1 MPLVKYRIYELSARA
16 VISYGRAQ
24 DGAYAFRLSAAETEK
39 CKSLSAPHEQDDNAL
54 FYQIMCVLHG
64 DAFTGRPGGQLV
76 TDLSDIIFYMDFSG
90 IFDRSGARKKYR
102 IRQEKA
108 KALFRPEGVSLDFGS
123 GPHRYLAFERS
134 GSMSRQARLS
144 FIREDFY
151 DAVRRRIM
159 MDMTIGDCQL
169 SKLYAYNGLM
179 LSSGIRIDGI
189 GIDRP
194 HRVVVIDNPTRTERN
209 VSVITVE
216 DDGTQ
221 SSTRKYHRVE
231 KKEDIEITCFDGE
244 GLISKEYARVVDE
257 KLCGKKVHTSFQIR
271 MPYVKGMLHEV
282 DFKDFLTL
290 CGTDTITDLWGMEH
304 SVRDVDVILTKSMFK
319 GYGWLTAS
327 GMSWEDYWA
336 VFRKYRHALYI
347 TNVSKEKPEKTTE
360 LNYQFLNTVS
370 LKADEF
376 RPADLP
382 DGWDHSPEEDP
393 RNWLTKQTEL
403 AYYSFCADESFRQN
417 YFLEKFERVS
427 WWERHQGKDQI
438 LAAVLKKNPSFINE
452 PVYAKRL
459 EDEADKIV
467 EQYAVGR
474 LIVAGDN
481 RYLSGDLLDFLA
493 FLLPTV
499 PPRKR
504 RQRMFYS
511 TVMTDHFPESS
522 FYAPQAA
529 YAHDDACTLLRNP
542 HIARNEELQLSFYD
556 AKEERKQMRH
566 YYFGHLTDVVMVD
579 SNMLAAERLGGA
591 DYDGDMIKTISDP
604 ILNACVRRNYNLYR
618 YEKHKSL
625 TNTENIPLLMI
636 PTAQPQIRNA
646 DDWEARFETVRS
658 TFSSRVGQ
666 ICNAALDRSIIAY
679 NENSDAEERERCREE
694 TETLAILTG
703 LEIDSAKSGIR
714 PDLDEYLT
722 HKTVKRSDFL
732 KYKTLVEEMET
743 RRAWY
748 EPTHAAKVKAFFKR
762 VDWDEVDSNVE
773 RLPYLAQQLKKNTPR
788 IKAKPTKDEE
798 LFSFAAQQP
807 DWREQLD
814 SDKLAA
820 VDALLQDYDACLSRI
835 RTCRVP
841 VKEKKRKSDVERI
854 LYARGQED
862 AYDPDELYAL
872 LGSLPPERVS
882 ALRQAIREQAWH
894 LMEEDARERFLRE
907 WLPEPE
913 FEDVYDLLTDFR
925 FGGYR
930 ILGDIVCDMEDENT
944 GREKKHLFRESDSKA
959 FTAMMRA
966 FADKSVSRSYR
977 DAVTAKCRE
986 LLTAIVR
993 PTLAVRYVVALGRR
1007 DLLLDLLP
1015 EYIEKNVL
1023 EVLDD

>member
-16 VISYGRAQ
+16 VISYGREQ
-24 DGAYAFRLSAAETEK
+24 DGAYTFRLSAAETEK

-64 DAFTGRPGGQLV
+64 DAFTRTPDGQLV

-90 IFDRSGARKKYR
+90 IFDRSGARKKHL

-159 MDMTIGDCQL
+159 MDMTVGDCQL

-179 LSSGIRIDGI
+179 LSSGVRIDDI
-189 GIDRP
+189 GIDQP
-194 HRVVVIDNPTRTERN
+194 HRVVVVDNPVRTPPPTE
-209 VSVITVE
+209 VITVE

-221 SSTRKYHRVE
+221 NSTRKYHRVE
-231 KKEDIEITCFDGE
+231 TMADVEVICFDGE
-244 GLISKEYARVVDE
+244 GLISKQYARLVDE

-282 DFKDFLTL
+282 DFKDYLDRS
-290 CGTDTITDLWGMEH
+290 GADTITDLWGVQH
-304 SVRDVDVILTKSMFK
+304 PIQKVDIILTKSMFK
-319 GYGWLTAS
+319 GCGWLNES
-327 GMSWEDYWA
+327 GMSWEDYWV

-382 DGWDHSPEEDP
+382 DGWDHSPETDE

-403 AYYSFCADESFRQN
+403 AYYSFCADELFRQN
-417 YFLEKFERVS
+417 YFLEKFERGS

-438 LAAVLKKNPSFINE
+438 LAAVLKKNPRFINE

-459 EDEADKIV
+459 EAEADKIA

-481 RYLSGDLLDFLA
+481 RYLSGDLLDFLDC
-493 FLLPTV
+493 LPVTRTGTSKKTNDFV
-499 PPRKR
+499 DFRWM
-504 RQRMFYS
+504 QELGCENF
-511 TVMTDHFPESS
+511 F
-522 FYAPQAA
+522 APGAA
-529 YAHDDACTLLRNP
+529 YQPSHVCTLLRNP
-542 HIARNEELQLSFYD
+542 HIARNEEMQLYPL
-556 AKEERKQMRH
+556 EERGHLYDQ
-566 YYFGHLTDVVMVD
+566 YLSHLTDVVMVGYT
-579 SNMLAAERLGGA
+579 SLAAERLGGA

-604 ILNACVRRNYNLYR
+604 ILNECVKRNIHHDPPRPRSIFSRSHNL
-618 YEKHKSL
+618 
-625 TNTENIPLLMI
+625 PLLMI
-636 PTAQPQIRNA
+636 PTAQPQIRSA

-748 EPTHAAKVKAFFKR
+748 EPTHAAKVKAFFKK
-762 VDWDEVDSNVE
+762 VDWSKVDSNVE

-788 IKAKPTKDEE
+788 IKANPAKDED
-798 LFSFAAQQP
+798 LFFFARQP
-807 DWREQLD
+807 DWKEQLN

-820 VDALLQDYDACLSRI
+820 VDALLRDHDACLSRI
-835 RTCRVP
+835 RACHVP

-872 LGSLPPERVS
+872 FGSLPPERVS

-894 LMEEDARERFLRE
+894 LMDEDARERFLRE
-907 WLPEPE
+907 WLPE
-913 FEDVYDLLTDFR
+913 FEDIYDLLTDFR

-930 ILGDIVCDMEDENT
+930 ILGDIVCDMADENT
-944 GREKKHLFRESDSKA
+944 GREKKQLFRESDSKA

-966 FADKSVSRSYR
+966 FADKSASRSYR

-1007 DLLLDLLP
+1007 DLLWDLLP

-1023 EVLDD
+1023 EVRDD

>member
-16 VISYGRAQ
+16 VISYGREQ
-24 DGAYAFRLSAAETEK
+24 DGAYTFRLSAAETEK

-64 DAFTGRPGGQLV
+64 DTFTEAPGGQLV

-90 IFDRSGARKKYR
+90 IFDRSGARKKHL

-108 KALFRPEGVSLDFGS
+108 KALFRPEGASLDFGS

-189 GIDRP
+189 GIDQP
-194 HRVVVIDNPTRTERN
+194 HRVVVVDNPVRTPPPIE
-209 VSVITVE
+209 VITVE

-221 SSTRKYHRVE
+221 NSTRKYHRVE
-231 KKEDIEITCFDGE
+231 AMADVEVTCFDGE
-244 GLISKEYARVVDE
+244 GLISKQYARIVDE

-282 DFKDFLTL
+282 DFKDYLDRS
-290 CGTDTITDLWGMEH
+290 GADTITDLWGMQH
-304 SVRDVDVILTKSMFK
+304 PIQKVDIILTKSMFK
-319 GYGWLTAS
+319 GCGWLNES

-336 VFRKYRHALYI
+336 VFRKYHHALYI
-347 TNVSKEKPEKTTE
+347 TNVSKEKPEQTTE

-382 DGWDHSPEEDP
+382 DGWDHSPETDE

-403 AYYSFCADESFRQN
+403 AYYSFCADKSFRQN
-417 YFLEKFERVS
+417 YFLEKLERVS

-438 LAAVLKKNPSFINE
+438 LAAVLKKNPRFINE

-481 RYLSGDLLDFLA
+481 RYLSGDLLDFLDC
-493 FLLPTV
+493 LPVTKTRTSKKANDFIDFRWTQGLGRENFFASGATYQSGHV
-499 PPRKR
+499 
-504 RQRMFYS
+504 
-511 TVMTDHFPESS
+511 
-522 FYAPQAA
+522 
-529 YAHDDACTLLRNP
+529 CTLLRNP
-542 HIARNEELQLSFYD
+542 HIARNEEMQLYPL
-556 AKEERKQMRH
+556 EERGNLYDQ
-566 YYFGHLTDVVMVD
+566 YLSHLTDVVMVD
-579 SNMLAAERLGGA
+579 YTSLAAERLGGA

-604 ILNACVRRNYNLYR
+604 ILNECVKRNIHHDPPRPQSIFSRSHNL
-618 YEKHKSL
+618 
-625 TNTENIPLLMI
+625 PLLMI
-636 PTAQPQIRNA
+636 PTAQPQIRSA

-679 NENSDAEERERCREE
+679 NENSDAEERARCREE

-748 EPTHAAKVKAFFKR
+748 EPTHAARVKAFFKK
-762 VDWDEVDSNVE
+762 VDWSKVDSNVE

-788 IKAKPTKDEE
+788 IKATPAQDEE
-798 LFSFAAQQP
+798 LFSFAQQP
-807 DWREQLD
+807 DWKEQLN

-820 VDALLQDYDACLSRI
+820 VDALLRDYDACLSRI
-835 RTCRVP
+835 RACRVP

-872 LGSLPPERVS
+872 FGSLPSERVS
-882 ALRQAIREQAWH
+882 ALRQTMREQAWH
-894 LMEEDARERFLRE
+894 LMDEDARERFLRE

-913 FEDVYDLLTDFR
+913 FADIYDLLTDFR

-930 ILGDIVCDMEDENT
+930 ILGDIVCDMEGENA
-944 GREKKHLFRESDSKA
+944 GREKKQLFRESDSKA
-959 FTAMMRA
+959 FTTMMSA
-966 FADKSVSRSYR
+966 FADKAASRSYR

-986 LLTAIVR
+986 LLTVIAR

-1007 DLLLDLLP
+1007 DLLWDLLP
-1015 EYIEKNVL
+1015 EHIEKNVL
-1023 EVLDD
+1023 EVRDD

>member
-16 VISYGRAQ
+16 VISYGRQ
-24 DGAYAFRLSAAETEK
+24 QECAYAFQLSAAETEK

-54 FYQIMCVLHG
+54 FYQTMCVLRG
-64 DAFTGRPGGQLV
+64 DAFTGTPGGQLV

-90 IFDRSGARKKYR
+90 IFDRSGTRKKHL

-108 KALFRPEGVSLDFGS
+108 RALFRPEGVSLDLGS
-123 GPHRYLAFERS
+123 GAHRYLAFERS

-159 MDMTIGDCQL
+159 MDMTIGSCQL

-231 KKEDIEITCFDGE
+231 KKDDIEITCFDGE

-304 SVRDVDVILTKSMFK
+304 SVRDVDIILTKSMFK

-376 RPADLP
+376 RPANLP

-438 LAAVLKKNPSFINE
+438 LAAVLKKNPRFINE
-452 PVYAKRL
+452 SVYAKRL

-625 TNTENIPLLMI
+625 TNIENIPLLMI
-636 PTAQPQIRNA
+636 PTAQPQIRSA

-679 NENSDAEERERCREE
+679 NENSDAEERERCRKE

-743 RRAWY
+743 RRTWY
-748 EPTHAAKVKAFFKR
+748 EPTHAARVKAFFKK
-762 VDWDEVDSNVE
+762 VDWSKVDSNVE
-773 RLPYLAQQLKKNTPR
+773 RLPYLAQQLKKITPR
-788 IKAKPTKDEE
+788 IKAKSARDEE
-798 LFSFAAQQP
+798 LFSFAQQP
-807 DWREQLD
+807 DWREQLN

-820 VDALLQDYDACLSRI
+820 VDALLRDHDACLSRI
-835 RTCRVP
+835 RACRIP

-862 AYDPDELYAL
+862 EYDPDELYAL
-872 LGSLPPERVS
+872 FGSLPSERVS
-882 ALRQAIREQAWH
+882 ALQHAIREQAWH
-894 LMEEDARERFLRE
+894 LMDEDARERFLRE
-907 WLPEPE
+907 WLPE
-913 FEDVYDLLTDFR
+913 FEDIYDLLTDFR

-944 GREKKHLFRESDSKA
+944 GREKKQLFRESDSKA

-966 FADKSVSRSYR
+966 FADKSASRSYR

-1007 DLLLDLLP
+1007 DLLWELLP
-1015 EYIEKNVL
+1015 EHIEKNVL
-1023 EVLDD
+1023 EVRDD

>member
-16 VISYGRAQ
+16 VISYGRQQ
-24 DGAYAFRLSAAETEK
+24 DGTYTFHLSAAETEK

-64 DAFTGRPGGQLV
+64 DAFTGGQLV

-102 IRQEKA
+102 IRREKA
-108 KALFRPEGVSLDFGS
+108 RALFRPEGVSLDFGS

-151 DAVRRRIM
+151 DTVCRRIM

-438 LAAVLKKNPSFINE
+438 LAAVLKKNPRFINE
-452 PVYAKRL
+452 SVYAKRL

-591 DYDGDMIKTISDP
+591 DYDGDMIKTISDS

-636 PTAQPQIRNA
+636 PTAQPQIRSA
-646 DDWEARFETVRS
+646 DDWETRFETVRS

-679 NENSDAEERERCREE
+679 NENSDAEERERCRKE

-743 RRAWY
+743 RRTWY
-748 EPTHAAKVKAFFKR
+748 EPTHAARVKAFFKK
-762 VDWDEVDSNVE
+762 VDWSKVDSNVE
-773 RLPYLAQQLKKNTPR
+773 RLPYLAQQLKKITPR
-788 IKAKPTKDEE
+788 IKAKSARDEE
-798 LFSFAAQQP
+798 LFSFAQQP
-807 DWREQLD
+807 DWREQLN

-820 VDALLQDYDACLSRI
+820 VDALLRDHDACLSRI
-835 RTCRVP
+835 RACRIP

-862 AYDPDELYAL
+862 EYDPDELYAL
-872 LGSLPPERVS
+872 FGSLPSERVS
-882 ALRQAIREQAWH
+882 ALQHAIREQAWH
-894 LMEEDARERFLRE
+894 LMDEDARERFLRE
-907 WLPEPE
+907 WLPE
-913 FEDVYDLLTDFR
+913 FEDIYDLLTDFR

-944 GREKKHLFRESDSKA
+944 GREKKQLFRESDSKA

-966 FADKSVSRSYR
+966 FADKSASRSYR

-1007 DLLLDLLP
+1007 DLLWDLLP

-1023 EVLDD
+1023 EVRDD

>member
-16 VISYGRAQ
+16 VISYGRQ
-24 DGAYAFRLSAAETEK
+24 QECAYAFQLSAAETEK
-39 CKSLSAPHEQDDNAL
+39 CKSLSVPHEQDDNAL

-134 GSMSRQARLS
+134 GSMSRQARLT

-151 DAVRRRIM
+151 DTVRRRIM

-290 CGTDTITDLWGMEH
+290 CGTDTITDLWGVQH
-304 SVRDVDVILTKSMFK
+304 PIQKVDIILTKSMFK
-319 GYGWLTAS
+319 GYGWLNGS

-347 TNVSKEKPEKTTE
+347 TNVSKEKPEKITE
-360 LNYQFLNTVS
+360 LNYQFLTTVS
-370 LKADEF
+370 IQGDEF

-382 DGWDHSPEEDP
+382 DGWDHSPETDE

-403 AYYSFCADESFRQN
+403 RYYNLCANPQFRQN
-417 YFLEKFERVS
+417 YFLEKADWIS

-438 LAAVLKKNPSFINE
+438 LAAVLKKNPHFINE
-452 PVYAKRL
+452 PVYARRL

-591 DYDGDMIKTISDP
+591 DYDGDMIKTISDS

-722 HKTVKRSDFL
+722 HKTVKRSDFV

-748 EPTHAAKVKAFFKR
+748 EPTHAAKVKAFFKK

-820 VDALLQDYDACLSRI
+820 VAMLLQDYDACLSRI
-835 RTCRVP
+835 RACRVP
-841 VKEKKRKSDVERI
+841 LKEKKRKSDVERI

-872 LGSLPPERVS
+872 FGSLPPEKVS
-882 ALRQAIREQAWH
+882 ALRQAMQKQAWH
-894 LMEEDARERFLRE
+894 LMDEDARERFLRE
-907 WLPEPE
+907 WLPE
-913 FEDVYDLLTDFR
+913 FDDIYDLLTDFR

-944 GREKKHLFRESDSKA
+944 GREKKQLFRESDSKD

-966 FADKSVSRSYR
+966 FADKSASRSYR

-986 LLTAIVR
+986 LLTAVVR
-993 PTLAVRYVVALGRR
+993 PTSAVRYVVALGRR
-1007 DLLLDLLP
+1007 DLLWELLP

-1023 EVLDD
+1023 EVRDD

>member
-1 MPLVKYRIYELSARA
+1 MPLMKYRIYELSARA
-16 VISYGRAQ
+16 VISYGRQQ
-24 DGAYAFRLSAAETEK
+24 DGAYTFHLSAAETEK

-64 DAFTGRPGGQLV
+64 DAFTGAPGGQLV
-76 TDLSDIIFYMDFSG
+76 TDLSDVIFYMDFSG

-123 GPHRYLAFERS
+123 GPHRYLAIERS
-134 GSMSRQARLS
+134 GSMSRQARLA

-189 GIDRP
+189 GIDQP
-194 HRVVVIDNPTRTERN
+194 HRVVVVDNPVRTPPPTE
-209 VSVITVE
+209 VITVE

-221 SSTRKYHRVE
+221 NSTRKYHRVE
-231 KKEDIEITCFDGE
+231 TMTDVEVTCFDGE

-282 DFKDFLTL
+282 DFKDYLDRS
-290 CGTDTITDLWGMEH
+290 GADTITDLWGIEH
-304 SVRDVDVILTKSMFK
+304 PIQKVDIILTKSMFK
-319 GYGWLTAS
+319 GCGWLSGS

-360 LNYQFLNTVS
+360 LNYQFLNTVF

-438 LAAVLKKNPSFINE
+438 LAAVLKKNPRFINE

-481 RYLSGDLLDFLA
+481 RYLSGDLLDFLDC
-493 FLLPTV
+493 LPVTKT
-499 PPRKR
+499 RTSKKANDFIDLR
-504 RQRMFYS
+504 WTQGLGRENF
-511 TVMTDHFPESS
+511 F
-522 FYAPQAA
+522 APGAA
-529 YAHDDACTLLRNP
+529 YQSGHVCTLLRNP
-542 HIARNEELQLSFYD
+542 HIARNEEMQLYPL
-556 AKEERKQMRH
+556 EERGNLYDQ
-566 YYFGHLTDVVMVD
+566 YLSHLTDVVMVD
-579 SNMLAAERLGGA
+579 YTSLAAERLGGA

-604 ILNACVRRNYNLYR
+604 LLNECVKRNIHHDPPQPRSVFSRSRNL
-618 YEKHKSL
+618 
-625 TNTENIPLLMI
+625 PLLMI
-636 PTAQPQIRNA
+636 PTAQPQVRSA

-679 NENSDAEERERCREE
+679 NENSDAAERERCREE

-748 EPTHAAKVKAFFKR
+748 EPTHAARVKAFFKK
-762 VDWDEVDSNVE
+762 VDWSKVDSNVE

-788 IKAKPTKDEE
+788 IKTKPAKDEE
-798 LFSFAAQQP
+798 LFSFVRQP
-807 DWREQLD
+807 DWKEQLN

-820 VDALLQDYDACLSRI
+820 VDALLRDHDACLSRI
-835 RTCRVP
+835 RACRVP

-872 LGSLPPERVS
+872 FGSLPPEKVS

-894 LMEEDARERFLRE
+894 LMDEDARERFLRE
-907 WLPEPE
+907 WLPE
-913 FEDVYDLLTDFR
+913 FEDIYDLLTDFR

-944 GREKKHLFRESDSKA
+944 SREKKQLFRESDSKA

-966 FADKSVSRSYR
+966 FADKSASRSYR

-993 PTLAVRYVVALGRR
+993 PTLAVRYVAALGRR
-1007 DLLLDLLP
+1007 DLLWDLLP
-1015 EYIEKNVL
+1015 EHIEKNVL
-1023 EVLDD
+1023 EVRDD

>member
-16 VISYGRAQ
+16 VISYGRQQ
-24 DGAYAFRLSAAETEK
+24 DGTYTFHLSAAETEK

-54 FYQIMCVLHG
+54 FYQTMCVLHG

-102 IRQEKA
+102 IRREKA
-108 KALFRPEGVSLDFGS
+108 RALFRPEGVSLDFGS

-151 DAVRRRIM
+151 DTVCRRIM

-438 LAAVLKKNPSFINE
+438 LAAVLKKNPRFINE
-452 PVYAKRL
+452 SVYAKRL

-591 DYDGDMIKTISDP
+591 DYDGDMIKTISDS

-636 PTAQPQIRNA
+636 PTAQPQIRSA
-646 DDWEARFETVRS
+646 DDWETRFETVRS

-679 NENSDAEERERCREE
+679 NENSDAEERERCRKE

-743 RRAWY
+743 RRTWY
-748 EPTHAAKVKAFFKR
+748 EPTHAARVKAFFKK
-762 VDWDEVDSNVE
+762 VDWSKVDSNVE
-773 RLPYLAQQLKKNTPR
+773 RLPYLAQQLKKITPR
-788 IKAKPTKDEE
+788 IKAKSARDEE
-798 LFSFAAQQP
+798 LFSFAQQP
-807 DWREQLD
+807 DWREQLN

-820 VDALLQDYDACLSRI
+820 VDALLRDHDACLSRI
-835 RTCRVP
+835 RACRIP

-862 AYDPDELYAL
+862 EYDPDELYAL
-872 LGSLPPERVS
+872 FGSLPSERVS
-882 ALRQAIREQAWH
+882 ALQHAIREQAWH
-894 LMEEDARERFLRE
+894 LMDEDARERFLRE
-907 WLPEPE
+907 WLPE
-913 FEDVYDLLTDFR
+913 FEDIYDLLTDFR

-944 GREKKHLFRESDSKA
+944 GREKKQLFRESDSKA

-966 FADKSVSRSYR
+966 FADKSASRSYR

-1007 DLLLDLLP
+1007 DLLWDLLP
-1015 EYIEKNVL
+1015 EHIEKNVL
-1023 EVLDD
+1023 EVRDD

>member
-16 VISYGRAQ
+16 VISYGRQQ
-24 DGAYAFRLSAAETEK
+24 DGTYTFHLSAAEAEK
-39 CKSLSAPHEQDDNAL
+39 CKSRSAPHEQDDNAL

-64 DAFTGRPGGQLV
+64 DAFTGTPGGQLV

-90 IFDRSGARKKYR
+90 IFDRSGDRKKHL

-189 GIDRP
+189 GIDQP

-221 SSTRKYHRVE
+221 NSTRKYHRVE

-244 GLISKEYARVVDE
+244 GLISKQYARLVDE

-290 CGTDTITDLWGMEH
+290 CGTDTITDLWGVQH
-304 SVRDVDVILTKSMFK
+304 PIQKVDIILTKSMFK
-319 GYGWLTAS
+319 GYGWLNGS

-347 TNVSKEKPEKTTE
+347 TNVTKEKPEKTTE

-382 DGWDHSPEEDP
+382 DGWDHSPETDE

-403 AYYSFCADESFRQN
+403 RYYNLCANPQFRQN
-417 YFLEKFERVS
+417 YFLEKANRVG
-427 WWERHQGKDQI
+427 WWERHQGRDQI
-438 LAAVLKKNPSFINE
+438 LAAVLKKNPRFINE
-452 PVYAKRL
+452 PIYTKRL
-459 EDEADKIV
+459 EDEADKLV
-467 EQYAVGR
+467 DRYAVGR

-542 HIARNEELQLSFYD
+542 HIARNEEMQLYPL
-556 AKEERKQMRH
+556 EERGHLYDQ
-566 YYFGHLTDVVMVD
+566 YLGHLTDVVMVGYT
-579 SNMLAAERLGGA
+579 SLAAERLGGA

-604 ILNACVRRNYNLYR
+604 ILNECVKRNIHHDPPRPRSIFSRSHNL
-618 YEKHKSL
+618 
-625 TNTENIPLLMI
+625 PLLMI
-636 PTAQPQIRNA
+636 PTVQPQIRSA

-748 EPTHAAKVKAFFKR
+748 EPTHAAKVKAFFKK
-762 VDWDEVDSNVE
+762 VDWGQVDSNVE

-788 IKAKPTKDEE
+788 IKAKPAKDKE
-798 LFSFAAQQP
+798 LFSFARQP
-807 DWREQLD
+807 DWKEQLN

-820 VDALLQDYDACLSRI
+820 VDALLRDYDACLSRI
-835 RTCRVP
+835 RACRAP

-872 LGSLPPERVS
+872 FGSLPPEKVS
-882 ALRQAIREQAWH
+882 ALRQAMREQAWH
-894 LMEEDARERFLRE
+894 LMDEDARERFLRE
-907 WLPEPE
+907 WLTEPE

-944 GREKKHLFRESDSKA
+944 GREKKQLFRESDSKA

-966 FADKSVSRSYR
+966 FADKSASRSYR

-986 LLTAIVR
+986 LLTTIVR

-1007 DLLLDLLP
+1007 DLLWDLLP
-1015 EYIEKNVL
+1015 EHIEKNVL
-1023 EVLDD
+1023 EVRDD

>member
-16 VISYGRAQ
+16 VISYGRQQ
-24 DGAYAFRLSAAETEK
+24 DGAYTFHLSAAETEK
-39 CKSLSAPHEQDDNAL
+39 CKSLSAPHEQGDNAL
-54 FYQIMCVLHG
+54 FYQTMCVLRG
-64 DAFTGRPGGQLV
+64 DAFTGTPGGQLV
-76 TDLSDIIFYMDFSG
+76 TDLSNIIFYMDFSG
-90 IFDRSGARKKYR
+90 IFDRSGARKKHL

-108 KALFRPEGVSLDFGS
+108 RALFRPEGVSLDFGS
-123 GPHRYLAFERS
+123 GAHRYLAFERS
-134 GSMSRQARLS
+134 GSMSRQARLA

-151 DAVRRRIM
+151 GTVCRRIM

-189 GIDRP
+189 GIDRS

-347 TNVSKEKPEKTTE
+347 TNVSKEKPEQTTE
-360 LNYQFLNTVS
+360 LNYQFLTTVS
-370 LKADEF
+370 IQGDEF

-403 AYYSFCADESFRQN
+403 AYYSFCADESFRRN
-417 YFLEKFERVS
+417 YFLEKLERVS

-438 LAAVLKKNPSFINE
+438 LAAVLKKNPRFINE

-636 PTAQPQIRNA
+636 PTAQPQIRSA
-646 DDWEARFETVRS
+646 DDWETRFETVRS

-679 NENSDAEERERCREE
+679 NENSDAEERERCRKE

-743 RRAWY
+743 RRTWY
-748 EPTHAAKVKAFFKR
+748 EPTHAARVKAFFKR

-773 RLPYLAQQLKKNTPR
+773 RLPYLAQQLKKITPR
-788 IKAKPTKDEE
+788 IKAKSARDEE
-798 LFSFAAQQP
+798 LFSFAQQP
-807 DWREQLD
+807 DWREQLN

-820 VDALLQDYDACLSRI
+820 VDALLRDHDACLSRI
-835 RTCRVP
+835 RACRIP

-862 AYDPDELYAL
+862 EYDPDELYAL
-872 LGSLPPERVS
+872 FGSLPSERVS
-882 ALRQAIREQAWH
+882 ALQHAIREQAWH
-894 LMEEDARERFLRE
+894 LMDEDARERFLRE
-907 WLPEPE
+907 WLPE
-913 FEDVYDLLTDFR
+913 FEDIYDLLTDFR

-944 GREKKHLFRESDSKA
+944 GREKKQLFRESDSKA

-966 FADKSVSRSYR
+966 FADKSASRSYR

-1007 DLLLDLLP
+1007 DLLWDLLP
-1015 EYIEKNVL
+1015 EHIEKNVL
-1023 EVLDD
+1023 EVRDD

>member
-16 VISYGRAQ
+16 VISYGRQQ
-24 DGAYAFRLSAAETEK
+24 DGTYTFHLSAAETEK
-39 CKSLSAPHEQDDNAL
+39 CKSLSVPHEQDDNAL

-64 DAFTGRPGGQLV
+64 DAFTGIPGGQLV

-90 IFDRSGARKKYR
+90 IFDRSGARKKHL

-151 DAVRRRIM
+151 DAVRRCIM

-169 SKLYAYNGLM
+169 SKLYAYNVLM

-382 DGWDHSPEEDP
+382 DGWDRSPETDE

-403 AYYSFCADESFRQN
+403 AYYNFCANESFRQN

-427 WWERHQGKDQI
+427 WWEQHQGKDQI
-438 LAAVLKKNPSFINE
+438 LAAVLKKNPCFINE
-452 PVYAKRL
+452 PVYAKQL
-459 EDEADKIV
+459 EAEADKIA

-481 RYLSGDLLDFLA
+481 RYLSGDLLDFLDC
-493 FLLPTV
+493 LPVTRTGTSKKTNDFIDFRWV
-499 PPRKR
+499 QELGREN
-504 RQRMFYS
+504 F
-511 TVMTDHFPESS
+511 F
-522 FYAPQAA
+522 APGAA
-529 YAHDDACTLLRNP
+529 YEPGHVCTLLRNP
-542 HIARNEELQLSFYD
+542 HIARNEEMQLYPL
-556 AKEERKQMRH
+556 EERGHLYDQ
-566 YYFGHLTDVVMVD
+566 YLGHLTDVVMVGYT
-579 SNMLAAERLGGA
+579 SLAAERLGGA

-604 ILNACVRRNYNLYR
+604 ILNECVKRNIHHDPPRPRSIFSRSHNL
-618 YEKHKSL
+618 
-625 TNTENIPLLMI
+625 PLLMI
-636 PTAQPQIRNA
+636 PTVQPQIRSA

-748 EPTHAAKVKAFFKR
+748 EPTHAAKVKAFFKK
-762 VDWDEVDSNVE
+762 VDWGQVDSNVE

-788 IKAKPTKDEE
+788 IKAKPAKDKE
-798 LFSFAAQQP
+798 LFSFARQP
-807 DWREQLD
+807 DWKEQLN

-820 VDALLQDYDACLSRI
+820 VDALLRDYDACLSRI
-835 RTCRVP
+835 RACRAP

-862 AYDPDELYAL
+862 EYDSDELYAL
-872 LGSLPPERVS
+872 FGSLPPERAS
-882 ALRQAIREQAWH
+882 ALRLAMREQAWQ
-894 LMEEDARERFLRE
+894 LMDEDARERFLRE
-907 WLPEPE
+907 WLPE
-913 FEDVYDLLTDFR
+913 FEDIYDLLTDFR

-930 ILGDIVCDMEDENT
+930 ILGDIVCDMEDENN
-944 GREKKHLFRESDSKA
+944 GREKKQLFRESDSKA

-966 FADKSVSRSYR
+966 FADKSASRSYR

-1007 DLLLDLLP
+1007 DLLWDLLP
-1015 EYIEKNVL
+1015 EHIEKNVL
-1023 EVLDD
+1023 EVRE

>member
-16 VISYGRAQ
+16 VISYGRQQ
-24 DGAYAFRLSAAETEK
+24 DGTYTFHLSAAETEK

-90 IFDRSGARKKYR
+90 IFDRSGARKKHL

-108 KALFRPEGVSLDFGS
+108 RALFRPEGVSLDFGS

-189 GIDRP
+189 GIDQP

-221 SSTRKYHRVE
+221 NSTRKYHRVE

-244 GLISKEYARVVDE
+244 GLISKQYARLVDE

-282 DFKDFLTL
+282 DFKDFLIL
-290 CGTDTITDLWGMEH
+290 CGTDTITDLWGVEH

-327 GMSWEDYWA
+327 GMSWNDYWN

-347 TNVSKEKPEKTTE
+347 TNVSKEKPEQATE
-360 LNYQFLNTVS
+360 LNYQFLTTVS
-370 LKADEF
+370 IQGDEF

-382 DGWDHSPEEDP
+382 DGWDHSPEEDQ

-403 AYYSFCADESFRQN
+403 RYYNLCANPQFRQD
-417 YFLEKFERVS
+417 YFLEKANRVS
-427 WWERHQGKDQI
+427 WWERHQGKDHI
-438 LAAVLKKNPSFINE
+438 LAAVLKKNPRFINE
-452 PVYAKRL
+452 PIYTKRL
-459 EDEADKIV
+459 EDEADKLV
-467 EQYAVGR
+467 DRYAVGR

-499 PPRKR
+499 PPHKR

-511 TVMTDHFPESS
+511 AVMTDHFPESS

-679 NENSDAEERERCREE
+679 NENSDTEERERCREE

-748 EPTHAAKVKAFFKR
+748 EPTHATKVKAFFKK
-762 VDWDEVDSNVE
+762 VDWSKVDSNVE

-788 IKAKPTKDEE
+788 IKARPAKDEE
-798 LFSFAAQQP
+798 LFSFARQP
-807 DWREQLD
+807 DWKEQLN

-820 VDALLQDYDACLSRI
+820 VDALLRDHDACLSRI
-835 RTCRVP
+835 RACRVP
-841 VKEKKRKSDVERI
+841 MKEKKRKNDVERI
-854 LYARGQED
+854 LYAKGQED

-872 LGSLPPERVS
+872 FGSLPPEKVS
-882 ALRQAIREQAWH
+882 ALQQAIREQAWH
-894 LMEEDARERFLRE
+894 LMDEDARERFLRE
-907 WLPEPE
+907 WVPEPE

-944 GREKKHLFRESDSKA
+944 GREKKQLFRESDSKA
-959 FTAMMRA
+959 FTAMMKA

-1007 DLLLDLLP
+1007 DLLWDLLP

-1023 EVLDD
+1023 EVRDD

>member
-16 VISYGRAQ
+16 VISYGRQQ
-24 DGAYAFRLSAAETEK
+24 DGAYTFHLSAAETEK

-54 FYQIMCVLHG
+54 FYQTMCVLRG
-64 DAFTGRPGGQLV
+64 DAFTGTPGGQLV

-102 IRQEKA
+102 VRQEKA
-108 KALFRPEGVSLDFGS
+108 KVLFRPEGVSLDFGS

-216 DDGTQ
+216 DDVTQ

-360 LNYQFLNTVS
+360 LNYQFLTTVS
-370 LKADEF
+370 IQGDEF

-382 DGWDHSPEEDP
+382 DGWDHSPETDE

-403 AYYSFCADESFRQN
+403 RYYNLCANPQFRQN
-417 YFLEKFERVS
+417 YFLEKADRIS

-438 LAAVLKKNPSFINE
+438 LAAVLKKNPRFINE
-452 PVYAKRL
+452 PVYARRL

-522 FYAPQAA
+522 FYAPQAT

-636 PTAQPQIRNA
+636 PTAQPQIRSA

-748 EPTHAAKVKAFFKR
+748 EPTHAARVKAFFEK
-762 VDWDEVDSNVE
+762 VDWSKVDSNVE

-788 IKAKPTKDEE
+788 IKAKPTRDEE
-798 LFSFAAQQP
+798 LFSFAQQP
-807 DWREQLD
+807 GWKEQLN

-820 VDALLQDYDACLSRI
+820 VDALLRDYDACLSRI
-835 RTCRVP
+835 RACRAP

-862 AYDPDELYAL
+862 VYDPDELYAL
-872 LGSLPPERVS
+872 FGSLPSERVS
-882 ALRQAIREQAWH
+882 ALQHAIREQAWH
-894 LMEEDARERFLRE
+894 LMDEDARERFLRE
-907 WLPEPE
+907 WLPE

-944 GREKKHLFRESDSKA
+944 GREKKQLFRENDSKA

-966 FADKSVSRSYR
+966 FADKSASRSYR

-1007 DLLLDLLP
+1007 DLLWELLP

-1023 EVLDD
+1023 EVRDD

>member
-16 VISYGRAQ
+16 VISYGRQQ
-24 DGAYAFRLSAAETEK
+24 DGTYTFHLSAAETEK

-64 DAFTGRPGGQLV
+64 DAFTGAPEGQLV
-76 TDLSDIIFYMDFSG
+76 TDLSDVIFYMDFSG
-90 IFDRSGARKKYR
+90 IFDRSGARKNHL

-134 GSMSRQARLS
+134 GSMSRQARLA

-319 GYGWLTAS
+319 GYGWLNGS

-347 TNVSKEKPEKTTE
+347 TNVSKEKPEKATE
-360 LNYQFLNTVS
+360 LNYQFLTTVS
-370 LKADEF
+370 IQGDEF

-382 DGWDHSPEEDP
+382 DGWDHSPETDE

-403 AYYSFCADESFRQN
+403 RYYNLCANPQFRQN
-417 YFLEKFERVS
+417 YFLEKADRIS

-438 LAAVLKKNPSFINE
+438 LAAVLKKNPRFINE
-452 PVYAKRL
+452 PVYARRL

-625 TNTENIPLLMI
+625 TNIENIPLLMI

-714 PDLDEYLT
+714 PNLDEYLT
-722 HKTVKRSDFL
+722 HKAVKRSAFL
-732 KYKTLVEEMET
+732 KYKTLVEEAET

-762 VDWDEVDSNVE
+762 VDWDAVDSNVE
-773 RLPYLAQQLKKNTPR
+773 RLPYLAQQLKNNTPR
-788 IKAKPTKDEE
+788 IKMKPARDEE
-798 LFSFAAQQP
+798 LFSFARQP
-807 DWREQLD
+807 DWKGQLNP
-814 SDKLAA
+814 DKLAA
-820 VDALLQDYDACLSRI
+820 VEALLRDHDACLSRI
-835 RTCRVP
+835 RACRVP

-862 AYDPDELYAL
+862 EYDPDELYAL
-872 LGSLPPERVS
+872 FGSLPSERVS
-882 ALRQAIREQAWH
+882 ALQHAIREQAWH
-894 LMEEDARERFLRE
+894 LMDEDARERFLRE
-907 WLPEPE
+907 WLPE
-913 FEDVYDLLTDFR
+913 FEDIYDLLTDFR

-944 GREKKHLFRESDSKA
+944 GREKKQLFRESDSKA

-966 FADKSVSRSYR
+966 FADKSASRSYR

-1007 DLLLDLLP
+1007 DLLWDLLP
-1015 EYIEKNVL
+1015 EHIEKNVL
-1023 EVLDD
+1023 EVRDD

>member
-16 VISYGRAQ
+16 VISYGRQQ
-24 DGAYAFRLSAAETEK
+24 DGAYAFHLSAAETEK

-54 FYQIMCVLHG
+54 FYQTMCVLHG
-64 DAFTGRPGGQLV
+64 DAFTGAPEGQLV
-76 TDLSDIIFYMDFSG
+76 TDLSDVIFYMDFSG
-90 IFDRSGARKKYR
+90 TFDRSGARKKYR

-159 MDMTIGDCQL
+159 MDMTIGSCQL
-169 SKLYAYNGLM
+169 SKIYAYNGLM

-194 HRVVVIDNPTRTERN
+194 HRVVVVDNPVRTPPPTE
-209 VSVITVE
+209 VITVE

-221 SSTRKYHRVE
+221 NSTRKYHRVE
-231 KKEDIEITCFDGE
+231 TMAAVEVTCFDGE
-244 GLISKEYARVVDE
+244 GLISKQYARLVDE

-282 DFKDFLTL
+282 DFKDYLDRS
-290 CGTDTITDLWGMEH
+290 GADTITDLWGVQH
-304 SVRDVDVILTKSMFK
+304 PIQKVDIILTKSTFK
-319 GYGWLTAS
+319 GCGWLNES

-417 YFLEKFERVS
+417 YFLEKLERVS
-427 WWERHQGKDQI
+427 WWERHRGKDQI
-438 LAAVLKKNPSFINE
+438 LAAVLKKNPRFINE

-481 RYLSGDLLDFLA
+481 RYLSGDLLDFLNR
-493 FLLPTV
+493 LPVAKTGTSKKANTFIDFRWV
-499 PPRKR
+499 
-504 RQRMFYS
+504 QTLNHQNF
-511 TVMTDHFPESS
+511 F
-522 FYAPQAA
+522 APGAA
-529 YAHDDACTLLRNP
+529 YEPGHVCTLLRNP
-542 HIARNEELQLSFYD
+542 HIARNEEMQLYPIKERGYLYD
-556 AKEERKQMRH
+556 Q
-566 YYFGHLTDVVMVD
+566 YLGHLTDVVMVGY
-579 SNMLAAERLGGA
+579 SSLAAERLGGA
-591 DYDGDMIKTISDP
+591 DYDGDMIKTISDSL
-604 ILNACVRRNYNLYR
+604 LNDCVKRNIHHDPPRPRSIFSRSHNL
-618 YEKHKSL
+618 
-625 TNTENIPLLMI
+625 PLLMI
-636 PTAQPQIRNA
+636 PTAQPQIRSA

-722 HKTVKRSDFL
+722 HKTVRRSDFL

-748 EPTHAAKVKAFFKR
+748 EPTHAAKVKAFFKK
-762 VDWDEVDSNVE
+762 VDWGQVDSNVE

-788 IKAKPTKDEE
+788 IKAKPVKDEE
-798 LFSFAAQQP
+798 LFSFARQP
-807 DWREQLD
+807 DWKEQLN

-820 VDALLQDYDACLSRI
+820 VDALLRDYDACLSRI
-835 RTCRVP
+835 RACHIP

-872 LGSLPPERVS
+872 FGSLPPEKVS
-882 ALRQAIREQAWH
+882 ALRHAMREQAWH
-894 LMEEDARERFLRE
+894 LMDEDTRERFLRE
-907 WLPEPE
+907 WLPE

-930 ILGDIVCDMEDENT
+930 ILGDIVCDMEEENT
-944 GREKKHLFRESDSKA
+944 GRAKKQLFRESDSKA

-966 FADKSVSRSYR
+966 FADKSASRNYR

-993 PTLAVRYVVALGRR
+993 PALAVRYVVALGRR
-1007 DLLLDLLP
+1007 DLLWNLLP

-1023 EVLDD
+1023 EVQDD

>member
-16 VISYGRAQ
+16 VISYGRQ
-24 DGAYAFRLSAAETEK
+24 QECAYAFQLSAAETEK
-39 CKSLSAPHEQDDNAL
+39 CKSLSVPHEQDDNAL

-102 IRQEKA
+102 IQQEKA

-134 GSMSRQARLS
+134 GSMSRQARLT

-151 DAVRRRIM
+151 DTVRRRIM

-290 CGTDTITDLWGMEH
+290 CGTDTITDLWGVQH
-304 SVRDVDVILTKSMFK
+304 PIQKVDIILTKSMFK
-319 GYGWLTAS
+319 GYGWLNGS

-347 TNVSKEKPEKTTE
+347 TNVSKEKPEKITE
-360 LNYQFLNTVS
+360 LNYQFLTTVS
-370 LKADEF
+370 IQGDEF

-382 DGWDHSPEEDP
+382 DGWDHSPETDE

-403 AYYSFCADESFRQN
+403 RYYNLCANPQFRQN
-417 YFLEKFERVS
+417 YFLEKADWIS

-438 LAAVLKKNPSFINE
+438 LAAVLKKNPHFINE
-452 PVYAKRL
+452 PVYARRL

-591 DYDGDMIKTISDP
+591 DYDGDMIKTISDS

-722 HKTVKRSDFL
+722 HKTVKRSDFV

-748 EPTHAAKVKAFFKR
+748 EPTHAAKVKAFFKK

-820 VDALLQDYDACLSRI
+820 VAMLLQDYDACLSRI
-835 RTCRVP
+835 RACRVP
-841 VKEKKRKSDVERI
+841 LKEKKRKSDVERI

-872 LGSLPPERVS
+872 FGSLPPEKVS
-882 ALRQAIREQAWH
+882 ALRQAMQKQAWH
-894 LMEEDARERFLRE
+894 LMDEDARERFLRE
-907 WLPEPE
+907 WLPE
-913 FEDVYDLLTDFR
+913 FDDIYDLLTDFR

-944 GREKKHLFRESDSKA
+944 GREKKQLFRESDSKA

-966 FADKSVSRSYR
+966 FADKSASRSYR

-1007 DLLLDLLP
+1007 DLLWDLLP

-1023 EVLDD
+1023 EVRDD

>member
-16 VISYGRAQ
+16 VISYGRQ
-24 DGAYAFRLSAAETEK
+24 QECAYDFQLSAAETEK

-54 FYQIMCVLHG
+54 FYQTMCVLRG
-64 DAFTGRPGGQLV
+64 DAFTGTPGGQLV
-76 TDLSDIIFYMDFSG
+76 TDLSDIIFYMNFSG
-90 IFDRSGARKKYR
+90 IFDRSGVRKKHL

-108 KALFRPEGVSLDFGS
+108 RALFRPEGVSLDFGS
-123 GPHRYLAFERS
+123 GAHRYLAFERS

-179 LSSGIRIDGI
+179 LSSGVRIDGI

-194 HRVVVIDNPTRTERN
+194 HRVVVVDNPVRTPPPTE
-209 VSVITVE
+209 VITVE

-403 AYYSFCADESFRQN
+403 AYYNFCADESFRQN
-417 YFLEKFERVS
+417 YFLEKFERIS

-438 LAAVLKKNPSFINE
+438 LAAVLKKNPRFINE
-452 PVYAKRL
+452 SVYAKRL

-542 HIARNEELQLSFYD
+542 HIARNEELQLSFYG

-636 PTAQPQIRNA
+636 PTAQPQIRSA

-679 NENSDAEERERCREE
+679 NENSDVEEREHCQEE

-748 EPTHAAKVKAFFKR
+748 EPTHAAKVKAFFKK
-762 VDWDEVDSNVE
+762 VDWSKVDSNVE

-788 IKAKPTKDEE
+788 IKARPAKDEE
-798 LFSFAAQQP
+798 LFSFARQP
-807 DWREQLD
+807 DWKGQLTP
-814 SDKLAA
+814 DKLAT

-835 RTCRVP
+835 RACRVP
-841 VKEKKRKSDVERI
+841 LKEEKRKSDVERI

-862 AYDPDELYAL
+862 TYDPDELYAL
-872 LGSLPPERVS
+872 FGSLPPERVS
-882 ALRQAIREQAWH
+882 ALRRAMREQVWH
-894 LMEEDARERFLRE
+894 FMDEDARERFLRE
-907 WLPEPE
+907 WLPE
-913 FEDVYDLLTDFR
+913 FEDIYDLLTDFR

-944 GREKKHLFRESDSKA
+944 GREKKQLFRESDSKA
-959 FTAMMRA
+959 FTAMMSA
-966 FADKSVSRSYR
+966 FADKSASRSYR

-1007 DLLLDLLP
+1007 DLLWELLP

-1023 EVLDD
+1023 EVRDD

>member
-16 VISYGRAQ
+16 VISYGRQ
-24 DGAYAFRLSAAETEK
+24 QECAYAFQLSAAETEK

-151 DAVRRRIM
+151 DAVHRRIM

-327 GMSWEDYWA
+327 GMNWEDYRT

-347 TNVSKEKPEKTTE
+347 TNVSKEKPEQTTE
-360 LNYQFLNTVS
+360 LNYQFLTTVS
-370 LKADEF
+370 IQGDEF

-438 LAAVLKKNPSFINE
+438 LAAVLKKNPRFINE
-452 PVYAKRL
+452 SVYAKRL

-591 DYDGDMIKTISDP
+591 DYDGDMIKTISDS

-636 PTAQPQIRNA
+636 PTAQPQIRSA
-646 DDWEARFETVRS
+646 DDWETRFETVRS

-679 NENSDAEERERCREE
+679 NENSDAEERERCRKE

-743 RRAWY
+743 RRTWY
-748 EPTHAAKVKAFFKR
+748 EPTHAARVKAFFKK
-762 VDWDEVDSNVE
+762 VDWSKVDSNVE
-773 RLPYLAQQLKKNTPR
+773 RLPYLAQQLKKITPR
-788 IKAKPTKDEE
+788 IKAKSARDEE
-798 LFSFAAQQP
+798 LFSFAQQP
-807 DWREQLD
+807 DWREQLN

-820 VDALLQDYDACLSRI
+820 VDALLRDHDACLSRI
-835 RTCRVP
+835 RACRIP

-862 AYDPDELYAL
+862 EYDPDELYAL
-872 LGSLPPERVS
+872 FGSLPSERVS
-882 ALRQAIREQAWH
+882 ALQHAIREQAWH
-894 LMEEDARERFLRE
+894 LMDEDARERFLRE
-907 WLPEPE
+907 WLPE
-913 FEDVYDLLTDFR
+913 FEDIYDLLTDFR

-944 GREKKHLFRESDSKA
+944 GREKKQLFRESDSKA

-966 FADKSVSRSYR
+966 FADKSASRSYR

-1007 DLLLDLLP
+1007 DLLWDLLP
-1015 EYIEKNVL
+1015 EHIEKNVL
-1023 EVLDD
+1023 EVRDD